1 MCSEHLEST
10 LHENE
15 KEKKKD
21 IKNFSHQLI
30 GERERERSVVIRG
43 SIIITH
49 THTHVLFS
57 LLGFAS
63 LTCTLPLI
71 LFQSC
76 LAVLRVCCAAKEL
89 FIVSTPTHTHTHDC
103 GKHFSRTRTLE
114 SQWELC
120 SENAGRGGGTLVCN
134 LWMVTQTGF
143 LRSDRQTHTAADLL
157 LWCFFYAAPSLA
169 VLALALHH
177 PLCLHAC
184 SPTRL
189 FFFFHQILSL
199 YVIMFK
205 MMNVVQRSNRT
216 NPIRSFSSVTQSL

>member
-1 MCSEHLEST
+1 MLGT
-10 LHENE
+10 LGKHFAW
-15 KEKKKD
+15 KWKRKKKRYQEFQPSA
-21 IKNFSHQLI
+21 NRR
-30 GERERERSVVIRG
+30 ERERERSVVIRG

-114 SQWELC
+114 SQWESC

-143 LRSDRQTHTAADLL
+143 LRSDRRTHTAADLL

-169 VLALALHH
+169 VLALALRH

-189 FFFFHQILSL
+189 FFFSSDPFPLRD
-199 YVIMFK
+199 YVQDDECGSTF
-205 MMNVVQRSNRT
+205 
-216 NPIRSFSSVTQSL
+216 

>member
-1 MCSEHLEST
+1 MLGT
-10 LHENE
+10 LGKHFAW
-15 KEKKKD
+15 KWKRKKKRYQEFQPSA
-21 IKNFSHQLI
+21 NRR
-30 GERERERSVVIRG
+30 EREREKCCHQRIHYHH
-43 SIIITH
+43 TH

-89 FIVSTPTHTHTHDC
+89 FIVATPTHTHTHDC

-114 SQWELC
+114 SQWESC

-143 LRSDRQTHTAADLL
+143 LRSDRRTHTAADLL
-157 LWCFFYAAPSLA
+157 LWCFFFMP
-169 VLALALHH
+169 LHH
-177 PLCLHAC
+177 SLCSRSPSVILSVYTHVLPLV
-184 SPTRL
+184 

-199 YVIMFK
+199 YVIMFQ